1 MPVKA
6 QTPLEEY
13 LKLPEGYPAELIK
26 GEIVVSPSP
35 DVKHQ
40 RIAGTIYEKLLKH
53 KNVGEPFYEIDIHF
67 DGENVLR
74 PDVIFIRNENK
85 KIIGEKWIEGA
96 PDIVVEIVS
105 PTSSGRDFI
114 EKKEIYEK
122 FGVKEYWIVDPENK
136 VIQVFVYNEKKEK
149 FELFSSAN
157 LEEKGKNI
165 IKSNILEN
173 FKLNL
178 NEIFEVREHE

>member
-6 QTPLEEY
+6 RTPLEEY

-40 RIAGTIYEKLLKH
+40 MIEIKLIKDFLKYESKG
-53 KNVGEPFYEIDIHF
+53 VVFAEIDIHF
-67 DGENVLR
+67 DKENVLR

-105 PTSSGRDFI
+105 PTSSGKDFI

-122 FGVKEYWIVDPENK
+122 FGVKEYWIVVPD
-136 VIQVFVYNEKKEK
+136 
-149 FELFSSAN
+149 
-157 LEEKGKNI
+157 EEKVYVLLHDGERYKLSCSGKKC
-165 IKSNILEN
+165 KSKVLDG
-173 FKLNL
+173 
-178 NEIFEVREHE
+178 FEWGFDGK